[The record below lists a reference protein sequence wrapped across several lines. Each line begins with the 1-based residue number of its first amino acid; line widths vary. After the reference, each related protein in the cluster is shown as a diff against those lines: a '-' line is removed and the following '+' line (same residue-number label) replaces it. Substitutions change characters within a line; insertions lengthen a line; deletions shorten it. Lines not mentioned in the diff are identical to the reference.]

1 MASQHQNT
9 AMQLTGRTDAVS
21 LPDNKER
28 EDSMGL
34 MDRDYMKDTG
44 RDRPFA
50 RPPESPLTGW
60 LVKLVILA
68 CLIYLGFKLAYWLDH
83 RAKPAPSKA
92 VVSATPAAE
101 PRSPQPAA
109 RPNPPQI
116 PSYTPRQDS
125 PAEPGIV
132 TKCVTQ
138 GKTSYGDSNCA
149 VGSVTSKVVT
159 RTNQNLMVAVPVPPT
174 AQATAPAPASNAVA
188 QANPGTDYAAIKAEC
203 MWLEGRIK
211 YLDDLARQPQSAQ
224 MQDWIRDERKVA
236 RDRQFR
242 IRCQ

>member
-1 MASQHQNT
+1 MRYRCLH
-9 AMQLTGRTDAVS
+9 
-21 LPDNKER
+21 NKER

-34 MDRDYMKDTG
+34 MERDYMKDTG

-50 RPPESPLTGW
+50 PPPESPRTGW

-68 CLIYLGFKLAYWLDH
+68 GLVYLGFKLAYWLDH
-83 RAKPAPSKA
+83 RAKPAPAKA
-92 VVSATPAAE
+92 AVSATPAAE

-109 RPNPPQI
+109 RPNLPQI
-116 PSYTPRQDS
+116 PSHTPLQDS

-132 TKCVTQ
+132 TKCVAQ

-149 VGSVTSKVVT
+149 AGSVTSKVVT
-159 RTNQNLMVAVPVPPT
+159 RTNQNLMAAVPVPPA
-174 AQATAPAPASNAVA
+174 AQATAAAPASTVVA
-188 QANPGTDYAAIKAEC
+188 QANPGTDYAALKAEC
-203 MWLEGRIK
+203 TWLEGSIK

-224 MQDWIRDERKVA
+224 MQDWIRGERKVA
-236 RDRQFR
+236 RDRQFK